1 MYIPLFDILF
11 GSQSTSGLP
20 GCVPPCPLVSSLV
33 LLCPPMSPVVSWC
46 PRMSPHC
53 WDTCPRVSPQ
63 VPPCP
68 RTAGT
73 HVPACPRRSL
83 HVPARAG
90 TRVPQCPSVSPG
102 VPWCPPPSPGTLPNT
117 IFLNVAM
124 GHILLAIERY
134 MQSHF
139 EHQKVSLISLQ
150 KPMANTSWSTK
161 SCSLKSSLCT
171 LLENFDALVNMK
183 LSTAA

>member
-1 MYIPLFDILF
+1 MACVLLKSVSWFAILKYCLGLPVVRFLLLDLARHIQFTKVYINRFIYIYIYIPLFDILF

-102 VPWCPPPSPGTLPNT
+102 VP
-117 IFLNVAM
+117 
-124 GHILLAIERY
+124 
-134 MQSHF
+134 
-139 EHQKVSLISLQ
+139 
-150 KPMANTSWSTK
+150 
-161 SCSLKSSLCT
+161 
-171 LLENFDALVNMK
+171 
-183 LSTAA
+183 